1 MRSTVC
7 ALRKIYISSGTKL
20 VSALRDQS
28 TVIQTQI
35 GALTRK
41 TNWYVKCIQKLKKI
55 GKYTR

>member
-41 TNWYVKCIQKLKKI
+41 TNWYVKCIQ
-55 GKYTR
+55 YR